1 MTASL
6 LPPLVVNGETV
17 PREAIAA
24 EAQNHPAPE
33 GKPGFAWRK
42 AANALAVRTLLLQE
56 ASRRGLEPEP
66 AEVGANRFETDE
78 EALIRQ
84 LLETVLELDSPTAQ
98 AVRSEWERD
107 PSRFRTPPL
116 WEVSHILVACESH
129 DEARRTKARARA
141 RELAAR
147 VRDNPHDFSRIAAA
161 ESDCNSRATGGKLG
175 QVVPGE
181 TSSEFEAALRQ
192 LSEGEITT
200 EPVPTRHGWHI
211 IRMDAVD
218 EGAVLPFEAARK
230 KISDAME
237 KARWVCKARSY
248 VQQLVNSAEIS
259 GADPAAFRLQAE
271 ASDNPA

>member
-141 RELAAR
+141 RELATR

-175 QVVPGE
+175 QIGPGE

-192 LSEGEITT
+192 LSEGDVTI
-200 EPVPTRHGWHI
+200 EPVLTRHGWHI